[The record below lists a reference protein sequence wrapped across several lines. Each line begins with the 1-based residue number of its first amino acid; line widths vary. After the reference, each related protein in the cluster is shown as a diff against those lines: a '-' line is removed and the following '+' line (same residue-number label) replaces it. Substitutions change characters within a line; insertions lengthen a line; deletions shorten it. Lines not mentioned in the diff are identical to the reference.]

1 MIIVCKIISLAIALS
16 LVVVAVLPNPALAQE
31 NQLELTVNQASPI
44 SVRLILVTRSIR
56 SN

>member
-31 NQLELTVNQASPI
+31 NQLELTVNQASLI

>member
-44 SVRLILVTRSIR
+44 SVRLILVTRAIR

>member
-16 LVVVAVLPNPALAQE
+16 LVAVSLLPNPALAQE

>member
-16 LVVVAVLPNPALAQE
+16 LVAVAVLPNPALAQE

>member
-16 LVVVAVLPNPALAQE
+16 LVAVALLTNPALAQE

>member
-16 LVVVAVLPNPALAQE
+16 VVAVAVLPNPALAQE